1 MIARMACFNLFQ
13 RIWEFPIWAKE
24 GIPRFVAMKGANT
37 TRTRGA
43 LDVVE
48 SASVYNDCNYSS
60 REILMT
66 SENIWAELDAGE
78 YVMRSVTLLLVVGG
92 SFVNNLGFIAPSI
105 SCFLLLNFVDATQQA
120 RLLWLPRW

>member
-1 MIARMACFNLFQ
+1 
-13 RIWEFPIWAKE
+13 
-24 GIPRFVAMKGANT
+24 MKGANT

-48 SASVYNDCNYSS
+48 SASVYNDCKYSS

-78 YVMRSVTLLLVVGG
+78 YVMRSVALLLVVGG
-92 SFVNNLGFIAPSI
+92 SFVNNLGFIPPSI
-105 SCFLLLNFVDATQQA
+105 SCFLLLKFVDATQQG
-120 RLLWLPRW
+120 RLLWLPRR